1 MEIEKKGDLDSNW
14 EDIYTLLK
22 NGDWKAAGEFCEK
35 RMRDSYKSPA
45 FLTAVKCV
53 RFWSNAYEEA
63 DLAVNK
69 YLHAQKLTAAWGSFA
84 GHFHDQFSTFERGVH
99 LIRRKVFADALL
111 DFLQILHEDTSA
123 TEEKNLFLLIGRC
136 YKFLGDFE
144 KAFAILQRAYRI
156 DKQNAEVLAELADTF
171 SLQGDNVKA
180 KLFFSEAFYLDPKK
194 INLNFIETI
203 YIKRLADLLT
213 NEYNI
218 KKEDLVEWIPVY
230 ATALK
235 VFNIRRELL
244 SHELRDL
251 KQRIQ
256 MLEDKDPVG
265 ITVPRLIYAY
275 CRLISHLQAMPHAE
289 SNHYEIGILLNKIKG
304 LNRDVFNKLI
314 K

>member
-84 GHFHDQFSTFERGVH
+84 GHFHDQFSAFERGVH

-123 TEEKNLFLLIGRC
+123 TEETEIFVPP
-136 YKFLGDFE
+136 FW
-144 KAFAILQRAYRI
+144 A
-156 DKQNAEVLAELADTF
+156 
-171 SLQGDNVKA
+171 
-180 KLFFSEAFYLDPKK
+180 
-194 INLNFIETI
+194 
-203 YIKRLADLLT
+203 
-213 NEYNI
+213 
-218 KKEDLVEWIPVY
+218 IPVIISPTLSPALSAWLPAVIA
-230 ATALK
+230 ATPTLP
-235 VFNIRRELL
+235 LL
-244 SHELRDL
+244 SS
-251 KQRIQ
+251 
-256 MLEDKDPVG
+256 
-265 ITVPRLIYAY
+265 TVKP
-275 CRLISHLQAMPHAE
+275 
-289 SNHYEIGILLNKIKG
+289 
-304 LNRDVFNKLI
+304 KLSLCPSTNP
-314 K
+314 